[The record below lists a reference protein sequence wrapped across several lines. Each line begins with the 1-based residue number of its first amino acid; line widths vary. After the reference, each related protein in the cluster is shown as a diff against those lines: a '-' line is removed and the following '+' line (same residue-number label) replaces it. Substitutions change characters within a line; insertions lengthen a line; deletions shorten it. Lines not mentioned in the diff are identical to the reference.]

1 MRDYSSSSN
10 LTDEEAANLN
20 INTDPLYGVV
30 VSGINLFQP
39 DGPAWGGTF
48 DDLFVPGNNKL
59 VFYFNATAIKE
70 FDVSFTITFKEPQ
83 QLISFSTS
91 GSNGFNDN
99 NKGKAYGFNDE
110 LDQHYL
116 GEVMLAGSIVNVN
129 SDNKYRSYRFVH
141 EANTTWGNDPAINKL
156 LNFVFI

>member
-20 INTDPLYGVV
+20 INTDPLFGVE

-39 DGPAWGGTF
+39 DGPGWGGTF
-48 DDLFVPGNNKL
+48 DDLFVPNNNKL

-83 QLISFSTS
+83 QLISFLTS
-91 GSNGFNDN
+91 GSPGFNDN

-129 SDNKYRSYRFVH
+129 SDKKYRSYKFVH
-141 EANTTWGNDPAINKL
+141 KANTTWENDPAINKF
-156 LNFVFI
+156 LNFVFL

>member
-1 MRDYSSSSN
+1 MQDDSSSA
-10 LTDEEAANLN
+10 LEN
-20 INTDPLYGVV
+20 INTDPLFGVEV
-30 VSGINLFQP
+30 TGFNLFQP
-39 DGPAWGGTF
+39 DGPGWGGTF
-48 DDLFVPGNNKL
+48 DDLFVPNNNKL
-59 VFYFNATAIKE
+59 VFYFNATAIKD

-91 GSNGFNDN
+91 GSYGFNDN

-141 EANTTWGNDPAINKL
+141 EANTTWINDPAINKF
-156 LNFVFI
+156 LNFVFV